1 MEQIK
6 LDEILMNEDPDPAY
20 IVEGL
25 LYQGQM
31 VIVAGEPG
39 VGKSFLQYTL
49 AMSVAGKLNFLGLP
63 TKAMKV
69 LYFDEENARP
79 DLQQY
84 LRYIWRG
91 LGQPSIPELEQGLF
105 IQHFALSAQG
115 ANRFQYMAEVASRV
129 QPGLII
135 VDTVTPV
142 CAIADE
148 NDNAEASRAMRQ
160 LRRVKEVAGQQ
171 TAMILLKHSLF
182 SHDQTRRQTIRG
194 AKDWL
199 GSCDAVWYHKLAVG
213 KPRTDGLKNCRLFP
227 DKVRAFGLR
236 DSLAITPQ
244 WIGAEASRGVVLHG
258 SAFANTAGKSAELH
272 RSARDVLITRPNQR
286 RFDVSSGKD

>member
-1 MEQIK
+1 MDQIK
-6 LDEILMNEDPDPAY
+6 LADILVSEDPDPAW
-20 IVEGL
+20 IVDGL

-49 AMSVAGKLNFLGLP
+49 AMAIAAGLSFLHLP
-63 TKAMKV
+63 TRHMKV

-91 LGQPSIPELEQGLF
+91 LGQPSIAELEQYLY
-105 IQHFALSAQG
+105 IQHFALAAQG
-115 ANRFQYMAEVASRV
+115 PNRFQYMAEVAARV

-135 VDTVTPV
+135 CDTVTPV
-142 CAIADE
+142 CAIVDE
-148 NDNAEASRAMRQ
+148 NDNAEASRSMRA
-160 LRRVKEVAGQQ
+160 LRRVKEVAGEA

-182 SHDQTRRQTIRG
+182 SHDQTKRQTIRG

-199 GSCDAVWYHKLAVG
+199 GSADAVWFHKLAQG
-213 KPRTDGLKNCRLFP
+213 KPRMDGLKNCRIFP

-236 DSLAITPQ
+236 NELQIVPQ
-244 WIGAEASRGVVLHG
+244 WCGAGLEKGVVL
-258 SAFANTAGKSAELH
+258 NP
-272 RSARDVLITRPNQR
+272 RP
-286 RFDVSSGKD
+286 